1 MKSNFILAF
10 LVFYPFLGGFLAWLA
25 GNYGEALLQ
34 KAGGRQIAPGGKRE
48 SGKESNGSAGAKLGK
63 LFGNKLGIDNNA
75 CRDYVA
81 NFIVISEFLVMA
93 ILFAR
98 YASAAGEG
106 AVAACRIP
114 GICGFGLSFTLDGFR
129 LIYGA
134 VACLMWM
141 MTTILSR
148 QYFAHH
154 HNRNRFYMF
163 LLLTFGA
170 TMGVFLS
177 ADLYTTFIFFE
188 IMSFTSYVWVAQE
201 ENAPSLR
208 AALTYLA
215 VAVIGGLVMLMGLF
229 LVYHELGTLEMAKLL
244 PAAREYLGN
253 AAEGSAVS
261 GKNALVS
268 GASIVMT
275 VEGRRALLYAAGAC
289 MLFGFGAKAGAFP
302 LHIWLP
308 KAHPVAPAPASA
320 LLSGILTKTGVFGVL
335 VTTSGLFLHDKTW
348 GSLILA
354 IGVLTMFGGALLA
367 VFSID
372 LKRTL
377 ACSSM
382 SQIGFILVGV
392 GMQCLLGEENA
403 LAVRGTL
410 LHMVNHSMI
419 KLVLFM
425 AAGVIF
431 MNTHALDLNEV
442 RGYGRKKPLL
452 KAIFLVGAL
461 AIGGIPLFGGY
472 ISKTLLHESI
482 VEYGGGWIMRAVEY
496 IFLFS
501 GGLTVAYMT
510 KLFVAI
516 FVERNES
523 AERQRKYDAQKDYM
537 NGASTFALAGSA
549 AVLLVWGLFPHGIM
563 DRAAG
568 LGQGLMQLE
577 EFGHVVDYFSF
588 KNLSGAMISI
598 AIGAVVYLFVIRKVL
613 MRQEENGIVAK
624 GKRTNESAAYVD
636 LWPTWLDLENLIY
649 RPLLL
654 DFLPSVFG
662 VVCSF
667 LDRLLETLLHF
678 VLPISGVLCRVM
690 DSFVDLTVVALR
702 KTIYRDSPLPHER
715 PEGNVVTAMLGHV
728 MNFWQGIANH
738 TWRRHKP
745 AHKDYVHILA
755 VRNTALKENN
765 TIIGR
770 SLSFALLMFGSGL
783 CLTLIYILW
792 W

>member
-1 MKSNFILAF
+1 MAVLF
-10 LVFYPFLGGFLAWLA
+10 L
-25 GNYGEALLQ
+25 
-34 KAGGRQIAPGGKRE
+34 
-48 SGKESNGSAGAKLGK
+48 
-63 LFGNKLGIDNNA
+63 
-75 CRDYVA
+75 C
-81 NFIVISEFLVMA
+81 
-93 ILFAR
+93 

-129 LIYGA
+129 LIYGS

-154 HNRNRFYMF
+154 HNRNRFYLF

-229 LVYHELGTLEMAKLL
+229 LVYHELGTLEMARLL
-244 PAAREYLGN
+244 PAAREYLKTAVESGN
-253 AAEGSAVS
+253 VITNTVTGGADG
-261 GKNALVS
+261 LVS
-268 GASIVMT
+268 GASEAGTSVLASGSAIAMT
-275 VEGRRALLYAAGAC
+275 LAGRRGLLYAAGAC

-403 LAVRGTL
+403 LAVHGTL
-410 LHMVNHSMI
+410 LHMVNHSLI

-431 MNTHALDLNEV
+431 MNTHSLDLNEI

-461 AIGGIPLFGGY
+461 AIGGIPFFGGY

-482 VEYGGGWIMRAVEY
+482 VEYGGGWLMRAVEY
-496 IFLFS
+496 TFLFS

-523 AERQRKYDAQKDYM
+523 VERQRKYDRQKDYM

-549 AVLLVWGLFPHGIM
+549 VVLLIWGLFPHGLM
-563 DRAAG
+563 DRAAEI
-568 LGQGLMQLE
+568 GQGLMQLE
-577 EFGHVVDYFSF
+577 EFGHVVDYFSL

-598 AIGAVVYLFVIRKVL
+598 AIGALVYLFVIRGVL
-613 MRQEENGIVAK
+613 MRQEEREKVVK
-624 GKRTNESAAYVD
+624 GRAAGERTVKKAAARMTNAGGRLAYVD

-654 DFLPSVFG
+654 EFLPAVFG
-662 VVCSF
+662 VFC
-667 LDRLLETLLHF
+667 RTL
-678 VLPISGVLCRVM
+678 
-690 DSFVDLTVVALR
+690 DSFVDLIVVALR
-702 KTIYRDSPLPHER
+702 RTVYRDSPLPHER
-715 PEGNVVTAMLGHV
+715 PEGNIVTAALGHV
-728 MNFWQGIANH
+728 MNSFQGIANH
-738 TWRRHKP
+738 TWRRRRLV
-745 AHKDYVHILA
+745 HKDYVHVLA
-755 VRNTALKENN
+755 MRNTALKENN

-770 SLSFALLMFGSGL
+770 SLSFALLMFGIGL